1 MISVIYEPA
10 ELKQSCD
17 INSGP
22 IFETQ
27 PIAQFGRQHP
37 LGYCDLRSCRKS
49 DDENRRLHPSQM
61 ANNFH
66 LNPVERM
73 TGITDFRGMQ
83 IMSSTAMPYD
93 IVSRRTCWKQV
104 PICAPSRSCSG
115 IGISK
120 RPPSICTCRTSTS
133 VRPP

>member
-66 LNPVERM
+66 LNAVERVA
-73 TGITDFRGMQ
+73 GITDFCRVQ
-83 IMSSTAMPYD
+83 IMSSTAMPYG
-93 IVSRRTCWKQV
+93 IALRRICWKQV
-104 PICAPSRSCSG
+104 PTCAPSSFCSATV
-115 IGISK
+115 IWK
-120 RPPSICTCRTSTS
+120 RPPSICSCPAAISKR
-133 VRPP
+133 